1 MKKSL
6 YIISLLSLLLSVDA
20 WGARCTGLMLKYDIP
35 ASIDVTDK
43 KVGDQLYSFS
53 VPTTIVS
60 YGGSCTRNAS
70 ATGQYISIVN
80 YYKGTPPSGGY
91 GQCTLTTTKKYS
103 SYKYLKFVSGNSCGD
118 TAWMLLAD
126 RKTSG
131 DGRLYPMG
139 GPGGDNHSG
148 ITYLETKPP
157 LGKTTVNPIFMIE
170 RGSFYSQIGGDTRT
184 LMSEHVAF
192 TAPDKI
198 VLINKVSC
206 SVAVNDVSFGTQ
218 TVGALKSGTIADKSI
233 NIDFTCNGVLP
244 AYTLSFSGKD
254 GVNNAANGIIKVK
267 DNTSIGYQFKWG
279 DDTVTDKDS
288 AVTVNDSQISPA
300 TLPKGQNFTVP
311 ILVKPVL
318 LSASPI
324 PGNANTALIIKVTLN

>member
-1 MKKSL
+1 MANRSL
-6 YIISLLSLLLSVDA
+6 YIITLLSLLLSVDA

-35 ASIDVTDK
+35 VSIDVTDK
-43 KVGDQLYSFS
+43 AVGDQLYSFG
-53 VPTTIVS
+53 V
-60 YGGSCTRNAS
+60 
-70 ATGQYISIVN
+70 
-80 YYKGTPPSGGY
+80 PSGPMLY
-91 GQCTLTTTKKYS
+91 SGQCLRGTNTNGNHIYLVDQYRAASTGRCASGRVSKKS
-103 SYKYLKFVSGNSCGD
+103 TDGYLRFTADANCGD
-118 TAWMLLAD
+118 TAWLLLTD
-126 RKTSG
+126 RVTSG
-131 DGRLYPMG
+131 NGYAVLK
-139 GPGGDNHSG
+139 GPGGDTDSG
-148 ITYLETKPP
+148 ILYLEKKTP
-157 LGKTTVNPIFMIE
+157 LGRTTVNPTFMLT
-170 RGSFYSQIGGDTRT
+170 RNFYSRIGENQAT
-184 LMSEHVAF
+184 LMKESVTF

-233 NIDFTCNGVLP
+233 NIDFSCNGVLP
-244 AYTLSFSGKD
+244 AYTLSFSGQD
-254 GVNNAANGIIKVK
+254 GLSDATKGIIKVK

-279 DDTVTDKDS
+279 DNTVTDKDS

-300 TLPKGQNFTVP
+300 TLPKDQNFTVP